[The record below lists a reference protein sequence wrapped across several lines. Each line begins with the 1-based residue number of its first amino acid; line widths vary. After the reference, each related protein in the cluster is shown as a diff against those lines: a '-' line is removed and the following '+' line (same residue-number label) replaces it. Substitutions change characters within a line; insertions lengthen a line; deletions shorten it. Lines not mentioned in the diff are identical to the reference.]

1 MFSHQCEAMIK
12 LHPHVHHFTKLHIQ
26 YKCANHTR
34 VCSVDKCDVEQ
45 WVDEEDES
53 RTFRLYQSHHSH
65 WTEKSIPILQSFHVL
80 LLSVSLTSWQRY
92 ITICNNSPFQSDSK
106 IERFVYIYKPTLKLL
121 LSSVNAFMIKIN
133 WHQVKTRH
141 FVKLDTTK
149 IIRGDILE
157 DVNFRFP
164 DVSFSSFRTID
175 NGLYLGP
182 ETHLLLVVIHP

>member
-1 MFSHQCEAMIK
+1 MLILGFEYSSSISVRLRYNCTHMSTISQ
-12 LHPHVHHFTKLHIQ
+12 KLHI
-26 YKCANHTR
+26 HTN
-34 VCSVDKCDVEQ
+34 VPTTQECVVEQ

-80 LLSVSLTSWQRY
+80 LLSVSSLSLTSWQRY
-92 ITICNNSPFQSDSK
+92 ITICNNSPFLSDSK
-106 IERFVYIYKPTLKLL
+106 IERFVYIYKPTL
-121 LSSVNAFMIKIN
+121 LSSVNALMIKIN

-141 FVKLDTTK
+141 FVKLDTSK
-149 IIRGDILE
+149 SIRGDISE

-175 NGLYLGP
+175 TAFISVLKPSYF
-182 ETHLLLVVIHP
+182 